1 LSRAKLFVENFLAYG
16 FINVLNKIIPL
27 LLLPVITRLLPNTEA
42 FGFFD
47 MFNLIIGFGT
57 PLAVMGLYDAMFRE
71 YFEKDDQQY
80 KYDVTTTTQRIILFN
95 SIIISIVLIVFSSF
109 FSNLFFGVSEHSNII
124 MFASV
129 ALLFSAN
136 RSPIQAPTR
145 MENKRKIFV
154 ISGLLESGGYYLL
167 SILLINLGFSY
178 YGLIYAKIM
187 TIPVLVLFFW
197 FQNKKFFLKGKFNKK
212 IAKELL
218 KIGLPLTPVFLIYW
232 VYRSMDRIMITNI
245 LGTSELGVYALGAK
259 YAMVSQLIYTA
270 FAGGWQYFAFSTMKD
285 NDYKKMLGNIWEVL
299 FIISTYFF
307 ILMFLFKD
315 IIFKLLFEGDFVRG
329 VEVFPFLV
337 LAPLLLMLYQILGTQ
352 FQVTKKTYLSPLV
365 LSIGVVVNIL
375 LNLYLIPIIGIKGAA
390 LATVMGYV
398 ISLLVT
404 VIVVM
409 NKKLITFRKRIYI
422 NILTFSILFVFYYFY
437 FNDYKI
443 TIIVSILYIIIS
455 AISYFKIIKNYIKK
469 LRR

>member
-1 LSRAKLFVENFLAYG
+1 MSRAKLFVENFLAYG

>member
-1 LSRAKLFVENFLAYG
+1 MSRAKLFVENFLAYG

-124 MFASV
+124 IFASV

-145 MENKRKIFV
+145 MENKRKVFV
-154 ISGLLESGGYYLL
+154 VSGLLESGGYYLL

-197 FQNKKFFLKGKFNKK
+197 FQNKKFFLKGKFDKG

-375 LNLYLIPIIGIKGAA
+375 LNLYLIPRIGIKGAA
-390 LATVMGYV
+390 LATVIGYV
-398 ISLLVT
+398 ASLLVT
-404 VIVVM
+404 IIVIKS
-409 NKKLITFRKRIYI
+409 KKLIILRKRIYI
-422 NILTFSILFVFYYFY
+422 NILTFSVLFIIYYYF

-455 AISYFKIIKNYIKK
+455 TVSYFKIIKDYIKK

>member
-1 LSRAKLFVENFLAYG
+1 MSRAKLFIENFLAYG

-42 FGFFD
+42 FGIFD
-47 MFNLIIGFGT
+47 MFTLIINFGA

-71 YFEKDDQQY
+71 YFEKEDQQY
-80 KYDVTTTTQRIILFN
+80 KFDVTTTTQRIILFN
-95 SIIISIVLIVFSSF
+95 SIIISIILIVFSSF

-124 MFASV
+124 IFASV

-136 RSPIQAPTR
+136 RQPIQAPTR
-145 MENKRKIFV
+145 MENKRKVFV
-154 ISGLLESGGYYLL
+154 VSGLLESGGYYLL

-178 YGLIYAKIM
+178 YGLIYAKII
-187 TIPVLVLFFW
+187 TIVILILFFW
-197 FQNKKFFLKGKFNKK
+197 FQNKKFFLKGKFDIG

-232 VYRSMDRIMITNI
+232 IYKSMDRIMITNI

-315 IIFKLLFEGDFVRG
+315 IIFNLLFEGDYIRG
-329 VEVFPFLV
+329 VEVFPFLG

-352 FQVTKKTYLSPLV
+352 FQVIKKTYLSPLV
-365 LSIGVVVNIL
+365 LSLGVVANIL

-390 LATVMGYV
+390 LATVIGYV
-398 ISLLVT
+398 ASLLVT
-404 VIVVM
+404 IIVIKS
-409 NKKLITFRKRIYI
+409 KKLIILRKRIYI
-422 NILTFSILFVFYYFY
+422 NILTFSVLFIIYYYY

-455 AISYFKIIKNYIKK
+455 VISYFKIIKDYLKK

>member
-124 MFASV
+124 MFASI

-145 MENKRKIFV
+145 MENKRKVFV
-154 ISGLLESGGYYLL
+154 VSGLLESGGYYLL

-329 VEVFPFLV
+329 VEVFPFLI